1 MPSHHYH
8 YHNHHHHCHQHLGL
22 GLVGPILLNTVTAP
36 AERVRLFLQCQD
48 EVILNMRQESK
59 AQQRTIMAHAQLP
72 YKDMRDCVDRLVE
85 KEGTESLWRGYS
97 IEVGR
102 YVVQSGIEAWMR
114 RTAFRRLFRL
124 SKDQYGYIPWF
135 TGLALSGT
143 IANSISLLLVYPL
156 MTLHTR
162 VATDVVRKSHKVAR
176 KIIKSEKDK
185 PAVSPALL
193 PASMVASAT
202 STIPLEDADHELSDT
217 ELVQSLDETDVRS
230 FSSAV
235 DEQQEDQQLAQ
246 KEEEE
251 EEDEEAEPV
260 QAYELAYKYENLR
273 GAYDEISETEGYLG
287 LYKGLSTV
295 VLSTFVS
302 RVGFLAM
309 FDLMSPILVQAG
321 PGRGLAAVGP
331 LVVVF
336 GATSLLTLAI
346 YPLST
351 IGHRRMIAAPGRYS
365 SSWDAAQKIYEKQG
379 WRAFFNGVEVAIL
392 RSAAIAVLSRVL

>member
-8 YHNHHHHCHQHLGL
+8 YHNHHHHHYHCGL

-48 EVILNMRQESK
+48 EVIVNMRQESK

-72 YKDMRDCVDRLVE
+72 YKDMCDCVERLVE

-97 IEVGR
+97 IEIGR
-102 YVVQSGIEAWMR
+102 YVLQSGIEAWMR

-124 SKDQYGYIPWF
+124 SKDQYGYLPWF
-135 TGLALSGT
+135 AGLTISGT

-162 VATDVVRKSHKVAR
+162 VATDVVRKSRKASAR
-176 KIIKSEKDK
+176 KTKT
-185 PAVSPALL
+185 VSPALL
-193 PASMVASAT
+193 PVSMAASTT
-202 STIPLEDADHELSDT
+202 STAPLGDAADLELSDT
-217 ELVQSLDETDVRS
+217 ELVQSPNEKESSPLS
-230 FSSAV
+230 SSAV
-235 DEQQEDQQLAQ
+235 DVQQGDQQVAE
-246 KEEEE
+246 KEEEDD
-251 EEDEEAEPV
+251 EDAEEAEPE
-260 QAYELAYKYENLR
+260 YELAYKYDNLR
-273 GAYDEISETEGYLG
+273 DAYDEIVETEGYLG
-287 LYKGLSTV
+287 LYKGLSTT
-295 VLSTFVS
+295 VLSTFIS

-336 GATSLLTLAI
+336 GATSLLTLAV

-351 IGHRRMIAAPGRYS
+351 IGHRRMIAAPGRYT
-365 SSWDAAQKIYEKQG
+365 SSWDAAQKIYEKHG
-379 WRAFFNGVEVAIL
+379 WRGFFNGVEATLV